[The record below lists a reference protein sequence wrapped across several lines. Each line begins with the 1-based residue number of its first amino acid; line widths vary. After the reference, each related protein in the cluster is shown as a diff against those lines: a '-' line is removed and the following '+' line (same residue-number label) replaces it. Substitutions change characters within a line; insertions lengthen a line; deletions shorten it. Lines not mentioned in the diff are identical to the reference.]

1 MKPRW
6 GAAALALLLAAS
18 AAAQQGEG
26 GSGDPATQI
35 RPDASPA
42 LSLGTRVSQSGN
54 VHLIDGGTRAGA
66 NLFHSFARFDLGRGD
81 VARWT
86 HGEGGASSIRNIV
99 SRVTGGTASTILGTL
114 DSSALPNA
122 DFWFVNPA
130 GILVGQGARVN
141 VPASLRL
148 NVDVYPY
155 SILEGDLSGENRK
168 M

>member
-81 VARWT
+81 VAPSLRPISLSFVPS
-86 HGEGGASSIRNIV
+86 EIL
-99 SRVTGGTASTILGTL
+99 SRLPIG
-114 DSSALPNA
+114 SALNTEIR
-122 DFWFVNPA
+122 F
-130 GILVGQGARVN
+130 
-141 VPASLRL
+141 LR
-148 NVDVYPY
+148 
-155 SILEGDLSGENRK
+155 
-168 M
+168 